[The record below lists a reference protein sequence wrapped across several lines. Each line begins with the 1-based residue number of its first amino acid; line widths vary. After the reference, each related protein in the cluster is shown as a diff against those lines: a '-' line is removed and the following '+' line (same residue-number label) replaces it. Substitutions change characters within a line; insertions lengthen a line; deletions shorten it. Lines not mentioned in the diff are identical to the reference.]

1 MPKPVNRAAIYEAA
15 DKLSNWGR
23 WGQDDQ
29 IGTLNNV
36 SPEDIV
42 SAAKLIRKG
51 KSFALGL
58 SLKEPIQSGL
68 FGGRWNPIHTML
80 ATGTDA
86 IAGRQDWNKLRYADD
101 AINMPVQAATHWDSL
116 AHVSWR
122 GVLWNGHPAASVTAE
137 RGATRCGIDKVG
149 TLVTRGVLLDVARAK
164 GVERLEP
171 GYAIVG
177 EDLDAACEHA
187 GLRIEPGDAV
197 LVRTG
202 QMTLLPRHKRD
213 YYFPSPGPSVGS
225 VEWFRR
231 HDVAAVATDN
241 ITFEAYPTGHDGVG
255 MPVHALHLVEIGLTQ
270 GQNFVLEALAD
281 DCAADGVYE
290 FLLEAS
296 PQPFVG
302 GLGSPVNP
310 VAVK

>member
-1 MPKPVNRAAIYEAA
+1 MAEELAELAVRVR
-15 DKLSNWGR
+15 NWGR
-23 WGQDDQ
+23 WGEDDEL
-29 IGTLNNV
+29 GTLNLI
-36 SPEDIV
+36 D
-42 SAAKLIRKG
+42 AAAVRRGAACVRTGRTFSLAMPLSHDGIQVGFIPGRLNPVRTMI
-51 KSFALGL
+51 ALNDPLGSDRDGACSNDDMVVMGL
-58 SLKEPIQSGL
+58 
-68 FGGRWNPIHTML
+68 
-80 ATGTDA
+80 
-86 IAGRQDWNKLRYADD
+86 
-101 AINMPVQAATHWDSL
+101 QAATHWDSL

-177 EDLDAACEHA
+177 EDLDTASEHA
-187 GLRIEPGDAV
+187 GLRIEPGDTV
-197 LVRTG
+197 LIRTG

-241 ITFEAYPTGHDGVG
+241 ITFEAYPTGYDGVG

-296 PQPFVG
+296 PEPFVG